1 MAKDGE
7 IVGLKGTSNGR
18 SCVCHDCCGAC
29 VNLNY
34 LIRFRLS
41 VADVD
46 GKIEEAIQVIRIRD
60 GSESCTIGFLP
71 RNIVKSG
78 KENSIGKFAQII
90 ELYFELHVSLF
101 FEQCALCLAIYKL
114 LCAKLAFQFQCRL
127 QLLKFEAKHSNCDHK
142 IHVIHH
148 TCLHPFEVDHFAPSS
163 SS

>member
-18 SCVCHDCCGAC
+18 SCVSHDCCGAH
-29 VNLNY
+29 VTLDD

-60 GSESCTIGFLP
+60 GTESCTIGFLP

-78 KENSIGKFAQII
+78 KEKFIGKFAQII
-90 ELYFELHVSLF
+90 ELYEDSESEVKRRKSHRNKGVASFR
-101 FEQCALCLAIYKL
+101 L
-114 LCAKLAFQFQCRL
+114 LDDIPQQ
-127 QLLKFEAKHSNCDHK
+127 E
-142 IHVIHH
+142 
-148 TCLHPFEVDHFAPSS
+148 
-163 SS
+163 